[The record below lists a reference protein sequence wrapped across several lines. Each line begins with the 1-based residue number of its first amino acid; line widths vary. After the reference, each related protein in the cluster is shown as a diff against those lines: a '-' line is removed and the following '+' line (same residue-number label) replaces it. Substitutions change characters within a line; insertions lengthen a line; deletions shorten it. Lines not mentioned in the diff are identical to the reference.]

1 MFDKIENIWYDDVN
15 KEEMTKKKENLLT
28 RKEDSENWHHFLDN
42 RRTVQW
48 NEQFSIETKIKKE
61 VQSKGNV
68 AHYLKFNESR
78 RCRQW
83 NYRKFIKSPVE
94 EQNSSIGLSSCK

>member
-28 RKEDSENWHHFLDN
+28 RKEDSENWHYFLDN

-48 NEQFSIETKIKKE
+48 NEQFSIETKIKKGGT
-61 VQSKGNV
+61 VQRERS
-68 AHYLKFNESR
+68 AL
-78 RCRQW
+78 
-83 NYRKFIKSPVE
+83 P
-94 EQNSSIGLSSCK
+94 

>member
-48 NEQFSIETKIKKE
+48 NEQFSIETKIKKGRFFDGNTGNA
-61 VQSKGNV
+61 SKW
-68 AHYLKFNESR
+68 R
-78 RCRQW
+78 RDTR
-83 NYRKFIKSPVE
+83 
-94 EQNSSIGLSSCK
+94 